1 MQAIVSIDGVS
12 PPAEPMS
19 MTIGKND
26 IYADSSGRSTETGTM
41 LLYPIRKNI
50 YTLEL
55 EYILDTEQCKILEQM
70 ISATELNVKF
80 YDGDDLK
87 TAKMYASASR
97 TKEFLGTAD
106 FRRYRLSFNLI
117 EL

>member
-1 MQAIVSIDGVS
+1 MRAIVSINGTA

-41 LLYPIRKNI
+41 LLYPIRTGI

-55 EYILDTEQCKILEQM
+55 EYILDTEQCRILEQL
-70 ISATELNVKF
+70 IRGTELTVKF
-80 YDGDDLK
+80 YDGDDLI
-87 TAKMYASASR
+87 TANMYSSASR
-97 TKEFLGTAD
+97 SKEILGTAD
-106 FRRYRLSFNLI
+106 SRKYRLSFSLI

>member
-1 MQAIVSIDGVS
+1 MQAIVSINGAV

-26 IYADSSGRSTETGTM
+26 VYSDSSGRSTETGTM
-41 LLYPIRKNI
+41 LLYPIRMGV

-55 EYILDTEQCKILEQM
+55 EYILDTEQCKLLEQM
-70 ISATELNVKF
+70 ISAAEMTVKF

-97 TKEFLGTAD
+97 TKEVLGTAD
-106 FRRYRLSFNLI
+106 FRKYRLSFSLI

>member
-1 MQAIVSIDGVS
+1 MQAIVSINGAA

-26 IYADSSGRSTETGTM
+26 VYSDSSGRSTETGTM
-41 LLYPIRKNI
+41 LLYPIRTGI

-55 EYILDTEQCKILEQM
+55 EYILDTEQCRIFEQL
-70 ISATELNVKF
+70 IRGTELTVKF

-97 TKEFLGTAD
+97 TKELLGTAD
-106 FRRYRLSFNLI
+106 SRKYRLSFSLI

>member
-1 MQAIVSIDGVS
+1 MQAIVSVNGES

-41 LLYPIRKNI
+41 ILYPIRKNV

-55 EYILDTEQCKILEQM
+55 EYILDTEQCRTLEEM
-70 ISATELNVKF
+70 ISPLELNVKF

-97 TKEFLGTAD
+97 TKEMLGTAD
-106 FRRYRLSFNLI
+106 FWRYRLSFNLI